1 VTAKLD
7 IQKRNGLSY

>member
-7 IQKRNGLSY
+7 IQKRNGRSY